1 MKHFYIVTNFPKDP
15 DLLVTSQVMEYLTN
29 HGAVCTV
36 RPKNQDPEV
45 DYRYSDPD
53 KIPADTECVIV
64 LGGDGTLMRAAGDI
78 VERQIPILG
87 INTGHLGF
95 LAETD
100 QTTMIPA
107 LDALLQDTYQIE
119 HRMMLQGD
127 VYNSG
132 RLMRTKR
139 ALNDVVIGRKDG
151 MHLISMDLLVNGA
164 YLNTYR
170 ADGLIIATPT
180 GSTGYSLSAGG
191 PIIAPEAGLFLVTPL
206 APHTL
211 NTRGIVLPPDSRIT
225 VRVNNGRDQT
235 TEHAMA
241 YFDGGDRQGMDTGDY
256 VEIRRA
262 DQDVLIVKTRND
274 SFLDI
279 LRRKLQAI

>member
-1 MKHFYIVTNFPKDP
+1 MKHFYLVTNFPKDP
-15 DLLVTSQVMEYLTN
+15 DLMVTNQALDYLTA

-36 RPKNQDPEV
+36 RPKNQDPEI
-45 DYRYSDPD
+45 DYRYTDPD

-107 LDALLQDTYQIE
+107 LDALLNDSYQIE
-119 HRMMLQGD
+119 HRMMLRGD
-127 VYNSG
+127 VYNNDKIV
-132 RLMRTKR
+132 RTKR
-139 ALNDVVIGRKDG
+139 ALNDVVIGKKDG
-151 MHLISMDLLVNGA
+151 MHIISLDLLVNGS

-170 ADGLIIATPT
+170 ADGLIISSPT

-191 PIIAPEAGLFLVTPL
+191 PIIAPEASLFLVTPL

-211 NTRGIVLPPDSRIT
+211 NTRGIVLPPESRIT
-225 VRVNNGRDQT
+225 VRVNAGRDQT

-241 YFDGGDRQGMDTGDY
+241 FFDGGDRQGMETGDR

-274 SFLDI
+274 SLLDV

>member
-1 MKHFYIVTNFPKDP
+1 
-15 DLLVTSQVMEYLTN
+15 
-29 HGAVCTV
+29 
-36 RPKNQDPEV
+36 
-45 DYRYSDPD
+45 
-53 KIPADTECVIV
+53 
-64 LGGDGTLMRAAGDI
+64 
-78 VERQIPILG
+78 
-87 INTGHLGF
+87 
-95 LAETD
+95 
-100 QTTMIPA
+100 MIPA

>member
-45 DYRYSDPD
+45 DYRYTDPD

-87 INTGHLGF
+87 INTGHLG
-95 LAETD
+95 
-100 QTTMIPA
+100 
-107 LDALLQDTYQIE
+107 IE